1 MEKRRI
7 RGHAMSTL
15 QALESRKHELRVE
28 LVHAAKTY
36 GRTAD
41 LTLRVYRKLAEV
53 KRAERYLR
61 KG

>member
-1 MEKRRI
+1 MD
-7 RGHAMSTL
+7 AMSTL

-28 LVHAAKTY
+28 LVRSAKTY

-41 LTLRVYRKLAEV
+41 LTLRVYRKLNEV

>member
-1 MEKRRI
+1 MD
-7 RGHAMSTL
+7 AMSTL